1 MLLNKI
7 ILFRIIGL
15 LEGLSYI
22 LLVCFAV
29 PLKYWGEE
37 EKYVKILGMPLGLLF
52 ILYLI
57 LAFLLRNNNGWNN
70 KDLFIILL
78 GSLLPFGTFY
88 VDQKYF
94 TR

>member
-7 ILFRIIGL
+7 ILFRIIGV

-22 LLVCFAV
+22 LLICFAV
-29 PLKYWGEE
+29 PLKYWGGE
-37 EKYVKILGMPLGLLF
+37 EKYVKMLGMPHGLLF
-52 ILYLI
+52 VLYLI
-57 LAFLLRNNNGWNN
+57 LAFLLRNNTGWNN

>member
-37 EKYVKILGMPLGLLF
+37 EKYVKILGMPHGLLF